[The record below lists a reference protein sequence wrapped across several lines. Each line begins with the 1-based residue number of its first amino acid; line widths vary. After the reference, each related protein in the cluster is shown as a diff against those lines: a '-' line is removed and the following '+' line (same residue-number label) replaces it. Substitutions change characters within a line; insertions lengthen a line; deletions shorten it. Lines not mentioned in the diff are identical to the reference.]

1 MRKQVLIG
9 TLSVVVT
16 LIAAFSAQ
24 AQYSNAVMAL
34 NPLGYWPLNET
45 GGNPPKVYYIATN
58 LGTLGAAA
66 NGYYET
72 YYAANGNT
80 FWSKQS
86 NVISHV
92 AGVTGDGD
100 KAMATGLS
108 GQYVAFPRYTNGVF
122 NTALV
127 INAPFS
133 IEVWA
138 FSSNAT
144 SSSGLAGL
152 VSEGRASIQGGPP
165 GYGNVSAGFFLGQN
179 NANFVF
185 DLYNTNGTAGQPEL
199 VVAVTTNAWTHLVA
213 TFDGVNETLYAN
225 GVVAE
230 QITLTSANAAGQF
243 YVPDPISP
251 LTIGCGPSLNG
262 NNFPGR
268 VDEVAIYT
276 NALSPA
282 QVQTHYN
289 AVGGNYKQAVTNDS
303 PVVYLRLDEPAYTGP
318 DPGAQR
324 QAFNYGSATIVAN
337 GIYRYGTALGLP
349 GPPYGGFGSAT
360 NAVAI
365 NGFNSAVDVGAGSLP
380 SAFNPVGNSAQLTV
394 VAWFKG
400 NPADGQA
407 RYQNILGH
415 SDSSWRLGY
424 DGRPH
429 FNSGAG
435 GELTATSYAC
445 NDGNWHMVAGVFAGT
460 PGIGTNYLYL
470 DGVLNTNNTVSNPN
484 IPGSSL
490 DIILGGDPQYMGQGG
505 RFFDGAIA
513 HVAYF
518 TNALTASQ
526 ISSLYNS
533 AGVPPVFILQPG
545 PAASTNNAGGAYTNT
560 VVAG

>member
-1 MRKQVLIG
+1 MRKQLLIG

-16 LIAAFSAQ
+16 LIAGIAAQ
-24 AQYSNAVMAL
+24 AQYSNAVLSL
-34 NPLGYWPLNET
+34 NPVGYWPLNET
-45 GGNPPKVYYIATN
+45 GVIPKVYYIASN
-58 LGTLGAAA
+58 LGTLSAAA

-86 NVISHV
+86 NAISHV
-92 AGVTGDGD
+92 TGVTGDGD
-100 KAMATGLS
+100 KAMATGIS

-127 INAPFS
+127 IKAPFS

-144 SSSGLAGL
+144 SSSGLAGI

-165 GYGNVSAGFFLGQN
+165 GYGNVATGFFLGQN
-179 NANFVF
+179 NTNFVF

-199 VVAVTTNAWTHLVA
+199 VVAATTNAWTHLVA
-213 TFDGVNETLYAN
+213 TFDGTTETLYAN
-225 GVVAE
+225 GVIAV

-243 YVPDPISP
+243 YIPDPISP
-251 LTIGCGPSLNG
+251 LTIGCGPNLNG

-289 AVGGNYKQAVTNDS
+289 AVAGSYKQTVTNDN
-303 PVVYLRLDEPAYTGP
+303 PIIYLRLGESAYTP
-318 DPGAQR
+318 TDPGLQR
-324 QAFNYGSATIVAN
+324 TAVNYGSANIAAN
-337 GIYRYGTALGLP
+337 GAYRYGTTLGLP

-365 NGFNSAVDVGAGSLP
+365 NGFNSAVEIGAGSLP
-380 SAFNPVGNSAQLTV
+380 SAFNPAGNSSQFTV
-394 VAWFKG
+394 IAWFKG
-400 NPADGQA
+400 NPADAQA
-407 RYQNILGH
+407 RFQIIVGH
-415 SDSSWRLGY
+415 GDSSWRLGF

-435 GELTATSYAC
+435 GELIATSYAY
-445 NDGNWHMVAGVFAGT
+445 NDGNWHMVAGVYAGT
-460 PGIGTNYLYL
+460 PSIGSNYL
-470 DGVLNTNNTVSNPN
+470 
-484 IPGSSL
+484 
-490 DIILGGDPQYMGQGG
+490 
-505 RFFDGAIA
+505 
-513 HVAYF
+513 
-518 TNALTASQ
+518 
-526 ISSLYNS
+526 
-533 AGVPPVFILQPG
+533 
-545 PAASTNNAGGAYTNT
+545 
-560 VVAG
+560 